1 MYAIIFLGCENM
13 FGYIKGSVTII
24 TSNHIILENNDIG
37 YIIFVANP
45 YSFELNHDYIVY
57 VYNYLREDENTLY
70 GFKTT
75 EEKDLFL
82 RLINVKGLGP
92 RTAMPMFAT
101 GSVNGI
107 IDAIERENILYL
119 TKFPKIGDKLA
130 RQIILDLK
138 GKLGTTI
145 GKENSNEELID
156 VLVGLGYKLADIKK
170 ILPKISEELSIENQI
185 KEALKLMLK

>member
-1 MYAIIFLGCENM
+1 M
-13 FGYIKGSVTII
+13 FGYIKGSVMVV
-24 TSNHIILENNDIG
+24 TSNHIILENYDIG

-45 YSFELNHDYIVY
+45 YSYEVGKEYTVY
-57 VYNYLREDENTLY
+57 VYNCIREDENSLY
-70 GFKTT
+70 GFKTM

-92 RTAMPMFAT
+92 KTAVPMFAT

-119 TKFPKIGDKLA
+119 TKFPKVGEKLA

-138 GKLGTTI
+138 GKLGTSTL
-145 GKENSNEELID
+145 EASTNDELIQ
-156 VLVGLGYKLADIKK
+156 VLENLGYKSADIKR
-170 ILPKISEELSIENQI
+170 ILPKIDETLTIENQI

>member
-1 MYAIIFLGCENM
+1 MY
-13 FGYIKGSVTII
+13 GYIKGSVDSV
-24 TSNHIILENNDIG
+24 TSNHILLENNNIG

-45 YSFELNHDYIVY
+45 YTYQIGKDYTVY

-92 RTAMPMFAT
+92 KTAIPMFAT
-101 GSVNGI
+101 GSVSGI
-107 IDAIERENILYL
+107 IDAIERENLLYL

-130 RQIILDLK
+130 RQIVLDLK
-138 GKLGTTI
+138 GKLNTNI
-145 GKENSNEELID
+145 KVDNDSEELIE
-156 VLVGLGYKLADIKK
+156 VLTGLGYKLADIKK
-170 ILPKISEELSIENQI
+170 VLPKVSEELSLENKI